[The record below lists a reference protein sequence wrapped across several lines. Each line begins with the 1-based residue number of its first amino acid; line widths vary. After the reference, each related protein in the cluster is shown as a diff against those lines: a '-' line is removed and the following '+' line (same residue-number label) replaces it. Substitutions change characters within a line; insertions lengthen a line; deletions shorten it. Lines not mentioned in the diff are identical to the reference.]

1 MMKRMACFATVLVLF
16 HTSASP
22 PFGVCCTRRV
32 ETDSGAVL
40 FPEDYCAQMR
50 RLGTEY
56 ADADCGISR
65 SC

>member
-22 PFGVCCTRRV
+22 PFGVCCTCRV
-32 ETDSGAVL
+32 ETDSGAGL
-40 FPEDYCAQMR
+40 LPEDCRAEMR
-50 RLGTEY
+50 PLGTEY
-56 ADADCGISR
+56 ADTDCGISR

>member
-1 MMKRMACFATVLVLF
+1 MKWMACFATVLVLF

-22 PFGVCCTRRV
+22 AYGVRCTCRV

-50 RLGTEY
+50 RLGAEY
-56 ADADCGISR
+56 VETSYDLPR
-65 SC
+65 P